1 MLASHG
7 HFERLSHGL
16 VEIADEHGF
25 LCFLARQEYAPSGT
39 MDRGGWQA
47 QPLWSRQLGATR
59 PVAETGMKHSYSTM
73 VFVAAST
80 SERDFLQG

>member
-59 PVAETGMKHSYSTM
+59 PGS
-73 VFVAAST
+73 
-80 SERDFLQG
+80 RDWNEAFLLNDGFCCSIDI